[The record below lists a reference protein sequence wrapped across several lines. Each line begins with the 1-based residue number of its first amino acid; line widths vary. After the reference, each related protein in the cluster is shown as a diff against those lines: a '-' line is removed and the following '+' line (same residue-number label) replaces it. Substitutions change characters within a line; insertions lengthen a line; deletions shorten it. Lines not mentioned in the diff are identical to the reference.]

1 MKVLV
6 VVSGCV
12 QDGVVLRMARRL
24 LGVEGV
30 AHLLYLGAVDGN
42 GIPSPPNTDLR
53 VSVPSGW
60 SGVSCGTGEQ
70 ALSRAYDA
78 AMAYLGGLLPDM
90 HPARVSRSVALGP
103 RPAEEAVSYA
113 HRHAIDVTVMSTED
127 NGAGVA
133 DAVLRSGVA
142 PVVLVPRELLERV
155 TREEA
160 ERLVAEHQRAELERS
175 GRDIVCELYTRRG
188 QGPCAGLDRFT
199 DIELRRIYGLLIEG
213 IEALD
218 SSTLRRAV
226 VQFERSHLG
235 HRHLTTCELMREERR
250 LCTGLAQFSNSEL
263 RQAFPQVFAHRI
275 IVE

>member
-6 VVSGCV
+6 VVSGCA
-12 QDGVVLRMARRL
+12 QDGVALRIARRL

-53 VSVPSGW
+53 VRVPSGCNRL
-60 SGVSCGTGEQ
+60 SGGTAEQ

-78 AMAYLGGLLPDM
+78 AMAYLGGLLPEL
-90 HPARVSRSVALGP
+90 HPARVSRSVALGSC
-103 RPAEEAVSYA
+103 PAEQAVSYA
-113 HRHAIDVTVMSTED
+113 HRHAVDVAVVSAED

-133 DAVLRSGVA
+133 DAMVESGVA
-142 PVVLVPRELLERV
+142 PVVLVPRQLLERV

-160 ERLVAEHQRAELERS
+160 ERLVAEHQLAELKRS

-199 DIELRRIYGLLIEG
+199 DFELQRIYGPFIEG

-218 SSTLRRAV
+218 SCALRRAV
-226 VQFERSHLG
+226 AQFERSRLD

-250 LCTGLAQFSNSEL
+250 LCTGLAQFSNSEM

>member
-1 MKVLV
+1 VKVLV

-53 VSVPSGW
+53 VCELSGW
-60 SGVSCGTGEQ
+60 SGFSCGTGEQ

-90 HPARVSRSVALGP
+90 HPARVNRSVALGP
-103 RPAEEAVSYA
+103 SPAEQAVSYA

-127 NGAGVA
+127 NGARVA
-133 DAVLRSGVA
+133 DAVLESGLA

-175 GRDIVCELYTRRG
+175 GRGIVCELYTRRAP
-188 QGPCAGLDRFT
+188 GPCAGLDRFA
-199 DIELRRIYGLLIEG
+199 DVELRRIYGPFVEG
-213 IEALD
+213 IEALE
-218 SSTLRRAV
+218 SSALRRAV
-226 VQFERSHLG
+226 VQFERSRLD
-235 HRHLTTCELMREERR
+235 HRYLTTCELMREERR